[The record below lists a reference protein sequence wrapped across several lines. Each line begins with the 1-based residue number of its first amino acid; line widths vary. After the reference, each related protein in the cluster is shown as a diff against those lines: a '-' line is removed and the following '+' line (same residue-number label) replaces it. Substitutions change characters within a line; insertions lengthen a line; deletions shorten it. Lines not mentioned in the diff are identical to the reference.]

1 MLPEKIVTDDGPNLF
16 QQSQKLSLRKWSKTY
31 FSVELGGTQILETVW
46 YFIKYHG
53 INNYHGIL
61 INTFM
66 YPVKYSNNFS

>member
-1 MLPEKIVTDDGPNLF
+1 MTVLLSIRVYYATFCICDQICNMHHFLNL
-16 QQSQKLSLRKWSKTY
+16 L
-31 FSVELGGTQILETVW
+31 VELGGTQILEPVR

-53 INNYHGIL
+53 INNYYGIL

>member
-1 MLPEKIVTDDGPNLF
+1 MGGSKGEVGIHISDV
-16 QQSQKLSLRKWSKTY
+16 SLNRGIHLDAL
-31 FSVELGGTQILETVW
+31 ELGGTQILETVR

-66 YPVKYSNNFS
+66 YPVKYSNNFK

>member
-1 MLPEKIVTDDGPNLF
+1 MHVCLSIVYDFCAHECCMCVLD
-16 QQSQKLSLRKWSKTY
+16 
-31 FSVELGGTQILETVW
+31 VELGGTQILETVR

-61 INTFM
+61 INASM